1 MLTVCKEVMGKRE
14 GLEEAEYHG
23 IPRVFVPRAVLRHR
37 QHSSE
42 DTQNC
47 TFVKQH
53 PLISK

>member
-23 IPRVFVPRAVLRHR
+23 IPRVFVPRAVLRQR